1 MHYSFQQ
8 NLAIFLIISQTER
21 AETDPAQVKKVEAGT
36 LDYKVPV
43 VYSNIHSDEIIGA
56 DGCLDFVE
64 AVVEAAEGDGKIP
77 YNKITGLTSTGKA
90 TLQAEM
96 SRTVR
101 SGQN

>member
-1 MHYSFQQ
+1 M
-8 NLAIFLIISQTER
+8 
-21 AETDPAQVKKVEAGT
+21 KKEVEAGT

-96 SRTVR
+96 SKDGKVWSELIKDKVTGVGFIQGGRQVR
-101 SGQN
+101 AI